1 MNYGFVASKIDGTE
15 YEFKVNNKMKMPT
28 AYSYKANLPD
38 VLNQG
43 KDPICVPC
51 SISAFINW
59 NINVERNINNG
70 EDHKVDLKSIYKSK
84 TTPGN
89 DGMTFKDAFKFL
101 RNIGV
106 KTDIGNYKI
115 GSYFKIGSILQLKQ
129 AIVCNGPCF
138 GALPVYNCNE
148 WEFWDENKS
157 SEYLGGH
164 AIAIIGY
171 NTKGF
176 MIRNSWGKSWGEKG
190 YTLLNY
196 DDFNHFYELW
206 SVV

>member
-15 YEFKVNNKMKMPT
+15 YEFKVNNKMKIPA

-59 NINVERNINNG
+59 NINVSKNINNG
-70 EDHKVDLKSIYKSK
+70 EDHKVDLKSIFNSK

-101 RNIGV
+101 RNTGV
-106 KTDIGNYKI
+106 KTNIGNYKI
-115 GSYFKIGSILQLKQ
+115 GSYFKMGSILQLQQ

-157 SEYLGGH
+157 NEYLGGH
-164 AIAIIGY
+164 AIAIVGY

-176 MIRNSWGKSWGEKG
+176 LIRNSWGKSWGEKG
-190 YTLLNY
+190 YTLLKY
-196 DDFNHFYELW
+196 DDFCYFYELW
-206 SVV
+206 SIV

>member
-15 YEFKVNNKMKMPT
+15 YEFKVNNKMKMPA

-59 NINVERNINNG
+59 NINVSKNINNG
-70 EDHKVDLKSIYKSK
+70 EDHKVDLKSIFNSK

-101 RNIGV
+101 RNTGV
-106 KTDIGNYKI
+106 KTNIGNYKI
-115 GSYFKIGSILQLKQ
+115 GSYFKMGSILQLQQ

-157 SEYLGGH
+157 NEYLGGH
-164 AIAIIGY
+164 AIAIVGY

-176 MIRNSWGKSWGEKG
+176 LIRNSWGKSWGEKG
-190 YTLLNY
+190 YTLLKY
-196 DDFNHFYELW
+196 DDFSYFYELW
-206 SVV
+206 SIV